1 LDNGDIAS
9 AGSLSAESAVA
20 LINGG
25 GWINP
30 IASVGSFYGS
40 PYVVV
45 VANLADSGPCA
56 INCTNF
62 TYRGMYGFHPGG
74 INVAMA
80 DASVRWLGEATAP
93 FLVCSMLTRSNGEV
107 FDLP

>member
-1 LDNGDIAS
+1 M
-9 AGSLSAESAVA
+9 
-20 LINGG
+20 INGG

-30 IASVGSFYGS
+30 LNGAGCFMGS

-45 VANLADSGPCA
+45 VANLPENGPCA

-62 TYRGMYGFHPGG
+62 AQHGMYSFHPGG

-80 DASVRWLGEATAP
+80 DASVRWLGEAP
-93 FLVCSMLTRSNGEV
+93 NPWLVGCMMTRRNGEP